1 MSIIGSTVVKIEEQD
16 MNSASAVSHFQITRC
31 HFPRDRLIGDS
42 QVRSSEVHVAAV
54 ELIDDAGRVG
64 LGFAQSLFTSLP
76 ELAEIERR
84 FREEAWPSIAGRSP
98 VNMALAVRRVRGGN
112 ARRMTLPFEEALQ
125 HAIWDLFAQ
134 QQQQPLWRLLG
145 GERESVPVYASG
157 LDFHLSDSDFAEL
170 FGRAAERGF
179 RGFKIKVGHPEIE
192 RDLHRLE
199 LLRKATGGRGPV
211 MVDANEAWTAQE
223 TVAALRIFERAGHRI
238 FWVEDPVPR
247 DDIDGLRMLRQ
258 LGLTRVNSGEYL
270 DLSGKRRLLEARACD
285 MLNVHGQVGDVM
297 RAGWL
302 ANECN
307 IEVTLGNTF
316 LEIGVNMALAL
327 PEVRWLEYSFQNFDH
342 LVEEPFAIT
351 DGLIRGKEVP
361 GHGLKLRREVRE
373 RRDGPTAKGV
383 PAKSTGA

>member
-373 RRDGPTAKGV
+373 RRDGPTPKGV